1 MVFTRWKEK
10 MMDLEVAPKNDNGKC
25 EVCGK
30 YNRDCGCHLCPE
42 CEEGILG
49 YEPNCE
55 NCGYIVD
62 EDE

>member
-1 MVFTRWKEK
+1 

-25 EVCGK
+25 EVCDK

-42 CEEGILG
+42 CEEGIRG